1 MSFVATG
8 TAIVSAGVGVAK
20 MIQGNKQAKQA
31 RIDAASAKQ
40 DLDKSRDQFAS
51 MDTSNPYLNM
61 ENTMED
67 LTVNKQQAQFQ
78 QQQQMASQANIMS
91 SMSGAAGGSGIAAL
105 AQSMAQQGSMDAQR
119 SSASIGQQE
128 ASNQMAER
136 NMASQI
142 QNKERQGIGVSR
154 NQQFGKISG
163 MMGMAAGDLAGA
175 NSREQAGMEARMQG
189 FKDLANTGTDLGE
202 NLGLFSGD
210 GQMNYKNSDVGFL
223 KSWQQQR
230 GGGERDED
238 GNLIEK

>member
-1 MSFVATG
+1 MSFVAAG
-8 TAIVSAGVGVAK
+8 TALVSAGVAVAK
-20 MIQGNKQAKQA
+20 MVQGKKQAKQA
-31 RIDAASAKQ
+31 RIDAAGAKQ

-67 LTVNKQQAQFQ
+67 LTVNKQQAEFQ
-78 QQQQMASQANIMS
+78 QQQQMSSQANIMS

-136 NMASQI
+136 NMAANI
-142 QNKERQGIGVSR
+142 QNKEREGIGISR

-175 NSREQAGMEARMQG
+175 NAREQAGMEERMSG
-189 FKDLANTGTDLGE
+189 AKDLATTGTDYGE
-202 NLGLFSGD
+202 NKGLWD
-210 GQMNYKNSDVGFL
+210 GSL
-223 KSWQQQR
+223 QR
-230 GGGERDED
+230 DYVTSPSQIKT
-238 GNLIEK
+238 N

>member
-1 MSFVATG
+1 MSFIAAG
-8 TAIVSAGVGVAK
+8 SAIVSAGVGVAK

-31 RIDAASAKQ
+31 REDASIAKQ
-40 DLDKSRDQFAS
+40 ALDKSRDQFAS

-78 QQQQMASQANIMS
+78 QQQQMASQSNIMQGLR
-91 SMSGAAGGSGIAAL
+91 GAAGGSGIAAL

-128 ASNQMAER
+128 ASNQMSER
-136 NMASQI
+136 NMAANI
-142 QNKERQGIGVSR
+142 QNKEREGIGISR

-175 NSREQAGMEARMQG
+175 NAREQAGMEERMAG
-189 FKDLANTGTDLGE
+189 AKDLATTATDYGE
-202 NLGLFSGD
+202 NKGLFDGD
-210 GQMNYKNSDVGFL
+210 L
-223 KSWQQQR
+223 QR
-230 GGGERDED
+230 DYQD
-238 GNLIEK
+238 GDAGLPKTNAGTTHSH

>member
-1 MSFVATG
+1 MSFLAAG
-8 TAIVSAGVGVAK
+8 SAILSAGVAVAK
-20 MIQGNKQAKQA
+20 MVQGKKQAKQA
-31 RIDAASAKQ
+31 RIDAAAAKQ

-67 LTVNKQQAQFQ
+67 LTVNKQQAEFQ
-78 QQQQMASQANIMS
+78 QQQQMSSQANIMS

-136 NMASQI
+136 NMAANI
-142 QNKERQGIGVSR
+142 QNKEREGIGISR

-175 NSREQAGMEARMQG
+175 NAREQAGMEERMSG
-189 FKDLANTGTDLGE
+189 AKDLATTGTDYGE
-202 NLGLFSGD
+202 NKGLWDGSLQRDYVGGDLGVG
-210 GQMNYKNSDVGFL
+210 GYQPKSD
-223 KSWQQQR
+223 
-230 GGGERDED
+230 
-238 GNLIEK
+238 

>member
-1 MSFVATG
+1 MSFVAAG
-8 TAIVSAGVGVAK
+8 TALVSAGVAVAK
-20 MIQGNKQAKQA
+20 MVQGKKQAKQA
-31 RIDAASAKQ
+31 RIDAAGAKQ

-67 LTVNKQQAQFQ
+67 LTVNKQQAEFQ
-78 QQQQMASQANIMS
+78 QQQQMSSQANIMS

-136 NMASQI
+136 NMAANI
-142 QNKERQGIGVSR
+142 QNKEREGIGISR

-175 NSREQAGMEARMQG
+175 NAREQAGMEERMSG
-189 FKDLANTGTDLGE
+189 AKDLATTGTDYGE
-202 NLGLFSGD
+202 NKGLWDGSLQRDYVGGD
-210 GQMNYKNSDVGFL
+210 RGVGGYQPKSD
-223 KSWQQQR
+223 
-230 GGGERDED
+230 
-238 GNLIEK
+238 